1 MACAQEAAYDGTT
14 VFMTG
19 ATGFLGK
26 VVMEKILWSLRGVKK
41 LYILLRNR
49 KDCPAQDRLAKE
61 ILSWQC
67 FDRLREGRPDF
78 ESAPHTA
85 REALRASPLRAAD
98 ADAHPA
104 LCAGVIEVIAG
115 DLSSPDLGADA
126 EDLRRVQDECDWL
139 INCAANVEFMEPL
152 KKIVGDNVTSAL
164 NVLAFAKS
172 CSRLR
177 GMVHVSTA
185 YVNSNKRKEL
195 DPTESGQVQE
205 KIYEQWYHDS
215 PQSFYEWVLS
225 TDSDHIQSVLPNL
238 LCGMP
243 NTYTFSKQ
251 LAEILLEMHRGD
263 LSLAIVRPTCVG
275 ASFRE
280 PIPGWIDKVGAGATV
295 FLASGMGQLSL
306 LQGNGETVGD
316 QIPVDMVTNV
326 ILAAVL
332 RLQSEPNALHIYH
345 SSSSTRNP
353 CTWGYAR
360 TITYKY
366 FGTPGRETQKGMGHN
381 WTYIVPKSTFKI
393 AFNINYYL
401 PSLAFYKFGQL
412 VGLLATGKWAGKRPD
427 RKFPRLTRSSATT
440 MYMVKRLR
448 LLTDAFS
455 PFVTNEYRF
464 ESAGVDTLLTLMTPE
479 DRETFCIG
487 APESI
492 GRLAFGVCGGWAVA
506 DCSGWCVAQRSRWWT
521 GRSTCTT
528 SATACS
534 ASS

>member
-1 MACAQEAAYDGTT
+1 M
-14 VFMTG
+14 
-19 ATGFLGK
+19 
-26 VVMEKILWSLRGVKK
+26 
-41 LYILLRNR
+41 
-49 KDCPAQDRLAKE
+49 
-61 ILSWQC
+61 
-67 FDRLREGRPDF
+67 
-78 ESAPHTA
+78 
-85 REALRASPLRAAD
+85 
-98 ADAHPA
+98 
-104 LCAGVIEVIAG
+104 IAG

-306 LQGNGETVGD
+306 LQGNEETVGD

-401 PSLAFYKFGQL
+401 PSLAFYNFGQL
-412 VGLLATGKWAGKRPD
+412 LGLLTTGKWAGKRPD

-492 GRLAFGVCGGWAVA
+492 GRLAFGVCGGWSVA

-534 ASS
+534 ASSSRRRCRRGR